1 MDADRIVAELTFH
14 FWVALHERKYR
25 TQFWLPFLRRIWPDG
40 RDPKRVH
47 RDLSKIRD
55 LRNRIAHH
63 EPVFAPKWRT
73 CSELILGRIE
83 QLSPEQHAWISLR
96 VQAEL
101 GDVLTGINS
110 AVPGGLP
117 T

>member
-1 MDADRIVAELTFH
+1 MPTGSVSELTFH

-25 TQFWLPFLRRIWPDG
+25 TQFWVPFLRRIWPDG
-40 RDPKRVH
+40 QDPKRVH
-47 RDLSKIRD
+47 KDLSKIRD

-73 CSELILGRIE
+73 CSDLILSRIE

-96 VQAEL
+96 VRAEL
-101 GDVLTGINS
+101 GDVLAEMNS
-110 AVPGGLP
+110 VVQDGRPS
-117 T
+117 